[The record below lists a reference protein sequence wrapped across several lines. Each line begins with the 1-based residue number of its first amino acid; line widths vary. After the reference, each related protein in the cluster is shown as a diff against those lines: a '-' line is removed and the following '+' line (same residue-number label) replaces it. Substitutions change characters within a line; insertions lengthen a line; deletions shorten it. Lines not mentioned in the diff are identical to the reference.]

1 MSQVVADLALTQ
13 KPAEQGRRLTL
24 ECKVDKVEDGQ
35 GKDVSDE
42 GNIQMMAKY
51 N

>member
-1 MSQVVADLALTQ
+1 MLQVVADLALTQ

-42 GNIQMMAKY
+42 GNIQMMANY